1 MAAGRSSGL
10 ASSLQETDK
19 MSVFDSMK
27 HAVHT
32 VFKEAVESVTPV
44 SNVSQFRDKGVL
56 TPEEFVAAGTFLHC
70 FSRDWTLSVSCPMP
84 TSASTQ
90 RRDDSRV

>member
-1 MAAGRSSGL
+1 
-10 ASSLQETDK
+10 

-32 VFKEAVESVTPV
+32 VFKETVEAVTPV

-56 TPEEFVAAGTFLHC
+56 TPEEFVAAGHALTGSSF
-70 FSRDWTLSVSCPMP
+70 RTLSK
-84 TSASTQ
+84 SAAMLELKGCLRQGTCWSSSVLRGPGKQ
-90 RRDDSRV
+90 AIPPK